1 MPAFEIDDLLK
12 DVTQSNVFTEA
23 ETKLMKNLLAD
34 LQHIYG
40 GTQTVL
46 LFKASRENTL
56 AIAKLTKTIDRFN
69 EQSGKQ
75 TKKMICLT
83 WVITGLTAILLLLAG
98 TQIWIVINSPFA

>member
-23 ETKLMKNLLAD
+23 EAKLMKDLLAD

-69 EQSGKQ
+69 EQSDKQ
-75 TKKMICLT
+75 TEKMISLT
-83 WVITGLTAILLLLAG
+83 WGITWLTVSLLLLG
-98 TQIWIVINSPFA
+98 LIQLWIVIDSPLA